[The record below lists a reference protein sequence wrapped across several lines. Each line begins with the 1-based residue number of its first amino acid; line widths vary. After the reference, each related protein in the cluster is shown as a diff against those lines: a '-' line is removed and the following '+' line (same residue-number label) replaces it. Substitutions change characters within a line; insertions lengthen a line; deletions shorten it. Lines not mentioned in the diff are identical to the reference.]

1 VLVTKGLTPIPFKI
15 VTIMSGFLHFDLW
28 KFTIGMVV
36 SRATFFLMIAMA
48 LRFYG
53 DNIRIF
59 IEKHLPMTALALL
72 VIVVG
77 GFFVLP
83 MVL

>member
-1 VLVTKGLTPIPFKI
+1 MGKTSRVGRALGDSPI
-15 VTIMSGFLHFDLW
+15 
-28 KFTIGMVV
+28 V
-36 SRATFFLMIAMA
+36 SRATFFLMIAVA
-48 LRFYG
+48 LRYYG
-53 DNIRIF
+53 DDIRIF
-59 IEKHLPMTALALL
+59 IEKHLPMAALSLL